1 MIIFYSVLPDGSMDD
16 YSLHGG
22 CDVLSETE
30 TKWSA
35 NFWLWNKPY
44 HFVDPAR
51 RKWTE
56 EIMAQW
62 L

>member
-1 MIIFYSVLPDGSMDD
+1 MRHLLSTIRCTS
-16 YSLHGG
+16 GG
-22 CDVLSETE
+22 CDVLFSNA

-51 RKWTE
+51 RRATKELTE
-56 EIMAQW
+56 EWI
-62 L
+62 